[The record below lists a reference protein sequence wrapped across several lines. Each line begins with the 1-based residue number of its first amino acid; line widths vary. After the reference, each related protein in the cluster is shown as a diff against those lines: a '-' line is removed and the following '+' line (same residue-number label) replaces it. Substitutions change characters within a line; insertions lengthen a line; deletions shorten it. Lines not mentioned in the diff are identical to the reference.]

1 MPDGKTHS
9 RGLML
14 IAAFKLL
21 KGLALLAV
29 GIGALRLLRRGGL
42 GGPQRVSRG
51 STQSLP
57 PLVACEIA
65 HG

>member
-1 MPDGKTHS
+1 MPKGKSHS

-29 GIGALRLLRRGGL
+29 AHWGAAIAAQRRGGL
-42 GGPQRVSRG
+42 GGP
-51 STQSLP
+51 LD
-57 PLVACEIA
+57 
-65 HG
+65 